1 MHACMVASV
10 CLLPIH
16 AGRGSGAEASP
27 GQEVACLHVAQPV
40 ACSCY
45 AEKRF
50 RFNPLQEPASS
61 TAVPPAAPRAPLA
74 SSTAVP
80 PPMHPG
86 PMAETPAPAP
96 APAATMGT
104 GATPP
109 PAPAATMGTP
119 ITPPPGATTMGRPW
133 TPITPPP
140 GATIPVQVELSRSYL
155 TPLVESGI
163 LHGED
168 SRTWNALG
176 VNRPPPV
183 PDASALTFE
192 ALRINRPPPP
202 KPY

>member
-16 AGRGSGAEASP
+16 AGRGTGAEASP

-80 PPMHPG
+80 PPVHPG
-86 PMAETPAPAP
+86 PMAETPPPAP

-104 GATPP
+104 RATPP
-109 PAPAATMGTP
+109 PAPAASMGTP
-119 ITPPPGATTMGRPW
+119 ITPPPGATVG
-133 TPITPPP
+133 TPVVVLPP
-140 GATIPVQVELSRSYL
+140 ANVAPVF
-155 TPLVESGI
+155 
-163 LHGED
+163 
-168 SRTWNALG
+168 
-176 VNRPPPV
+176 VNPPPPV
-183 PDASALTFE
+183 PDASAFTFE

-202 KPY
+202 KPGPY